1 MGIFFPTICDD
12 SQKSRRKYVIVKA
25 KSGTVP
31 LPGNHHNQPDMEK
44 ENHLP
49 KDLKG
54 GASCSF
60 QGGFS

>member
-1 MGIFFPTICDD
+1 MGIFFPATCDD
-12 SQKSRRKYVIVKA
+12 SQKSPRKYVIVQA
-25 KSGTVP
+25 KSGTP
-31 LPGNHHNQPDMEK
+31 SWNHHNQPDMEK

-54 GASCSF
+54 GATCSF